1 MSAQTTA
8 LPSTSA
14 AIVPAGTWNI
24 DPSHST
30 IGFSVKHM
38 MIATVRGR
46 FTRFAGSLS
55 ADDQGVAGIQ
65 GVVQAASIDTNEGQR
80 DDHLRSPDFFDTA
93 NHPEIRFVSTGIEPT
108 DSGEYRVTGSLTIK
122 EITREVT
129 LDAVV
134 NGAGTDPWGNER
146 VALEARGT
154 ISRKDFELNWN
165 QVLEAGGVLVGDK
178 IRLNLDLSTVKA
190 PQQ

>member
-1 MSAQTTA
+1 MSAQTTT

-80 DDHLRSPDFFDTA
+80 DDHLRSPDFFDAA

-108 DSGEYRVTGSLTIK
+108 DSGEYRVMGRLTIK
-122 EITREVT
+122 EITRDVT